1 MASFNRVLIIGN
13 LGRDPELRY
22 TPSQTAICSL
32 NIATNEA
39 WTDKSGARQEK
50 TEWHRVV
57 VWGKQ
62 GEQVSKYLKKGS
74 QVFVEGSL
82 TTSSWDDAK
91 TGQKR
96 YKTEIK
102 AQRVQFLDRRGEA
115 PAESP
120 MDGGA
125 PFEGDDTKF
134 ADDDIPF

>member
-1 MASFNRVLIIGN
+1 MASLNRVLIMGN

-32 NIATNEA
+32 NIATNED
-39 WTDKSGARQEK
+39 WTDKSGVRQKK

-62 GEQVSKYLKKGS
+62 GENVSKYLSKGS
-74 QVFVEGSL
+74 QVLVEGSL
-82 TTSSWDDAK
+82 TTSSWDDAQ

-102 AQRVQFLDRRGEA
+102 AQRVHFLDRKGEGVS
-115 PAESP
+115 PSP
-120 MDGGA
+120 MDRGA

>member
-1 MASFNRVLIIGN
+1 MASLNRVLIMGN

-32 NIATNEA
+32 NIATNED
-39 WTDKSGARQEK
+39 WTDKSGVRQKK

-82 TTSSWDDAK
+82 TTSSWDDAE
-91 TGQKR
+91 TGKKR

-102 AQRVQFLDRRGEA
+102 AQRVHFLDRKGEGTS
-115 PAESP
+115 PSP
-120 MDGGA
+120 MDGGT